1 MEHTPFRSG
10 FISIIGAPNVGKS
23 TLLNTLLG
31 AKLAIVTPKPQ
42 TTRHRILGV
51 KNLPQAQLVFLDTPG
66 IHAPQSK
73 LSRYMLQAIDEALTS
88 PHLVLYLTDV
98 TRTPYPDRG
107 FLRRHLGDQQVPVF
121 WVLNKVDRIPPQ
133 QLLPLIAAYPDKEAF
148 AEVIPLSAWRGDN
161 VPTLLETMLRYLP
174 EGPQYFP
181 EDMPTDRDERFR
193 IAELIREQ
201 VMLRTHEEVPY
212 AVAVQ
217 VETMQE
223 RHDGGVEIDASILV
237 EKTSQKGIVVGR
249 QGQMIKTIGMHA
261 RQAIGQLL
269 GCPVHVRLVVRVR
282 RDWQEHAGTLRELG
296 FGEQ

>member
-1 MEHTPFRSG
+1 
-10 FISIIGAPNVGKS
+10 
-23 TLLNTLLG
+23 
-31 AKLAIVTPKPQ
+31 
-42 TTRHRILGV
+42 
-51 KNLPQAQLVFLDTPG
+51 
-66 IHAPQSK
+66 
-73 LSRYMLQAIDEALTS
+73 
-88 PHLVLYLTDV
+88 
-98 TRTPYPDRG
+98 
-107 FLRRHLGDQQVPVF
+107 VF

-148 AEVIPLSAWRGDN
+148 TEVMPLSAWRGDN

-181 EDMPTDRDERFR
+181 EDMPTDRDERFL

-217 VETMQE
+217 VEAMQK

-237 EKTSQKGIVVGR
+237 EKTSQKGILVGR

-261 RQAIGQLL
+261 RRAIGQLL
-269 GCPVHVRLVVRVR
+269 GCPVHVRLMVRVR

-296 FGEQ
+296 FGDQ